1 MAQTRA
7 FTAVL
12 TKPEGQSAALA
23 AHLTA
28 AGIEAFDFP
37 LIDIAPV
44 ADAAPL
50 DAAFA
55 RLEAYALVVFVSPNA
70 IDRALARYNAIWPHS
85 LPIGVVGPGSV
96 AALARHG
103 IAGPAHRVIAPGP
116 QPEESGGDEPRYD
129 SESFYAQIERAFA
142 PVAPRASSG
151 ADAGVATDDHGR
163 HGGNACSSDGAK
175 AAFPGD
181 QTGADAQPF
190 ANPTPDSSP
199 SSDSPAAPVAPAAN
213 GPLAGKRVLIVRGDG
228 GRDWLSNRLREAGA
242 EVELVAAYRRI
253 VPEPSIGAWER
264 VHALLAG
271 EPHAWL
277 VTSSEGV
284 RNLRELADE
293 HLTGAERDALRHAP
307 LVAPHPRIADT
318 ARAMSFDT
326 ITQSGAG
333 DQRIVH
339 AFRTLADSA
348 AHAAQAASV
357 PSRMTDTNDSS
368 KASSPGSSAAPP
380 RPATPSNAPFTPFE
394 AQQPR
399 RSGGVAGVLLWCVV
413 VVLACAAGAG
423 GFVLNRKIEKLDQL
437 AVQRQKAL
445 DAATAEIRNKSD
457 QALANAHQVDGQL
470 SQLAGKLSDAQAQQQ
485 ALQQQ
490 YQDLSRNR
498 DAWLLDQVEQTLS
511 GASQQLQL
519 TGNVP
524 LALVALQN
532 ADQQLATSQSAQA
545 IAVRKAIAQDI
556 DTLKGAPSVDLT
568 GLAIKLDDAIGRIDA
583 LPLSGEAPIGQAR
596 PRAAHP
602 GDIASEAA
610 ATGQPRWKVWWH
622 EVSTAI
628 GAQLTSL
635 VQVRRIDNADAMLTS
650 PEQGYFVCEN
660 VKLRLLTARL
670 SLLARND
677 SAMKSDLHAAQAALA
692 RYFDASS
699 KDTRTVEDL
708 LKQVDAASL
717 SVAVPN
723 LSTSLNAIQQFK
735 SRG

>member
-1 MAQTRA
+1 MAARA

-23 AHLTA
+23 AQLAA
-28 AGIEAFDFP
+28 AGIDVFDFP

-44 ADAAPL
+44 ADPAPL

-55 RLEAYALVVFVSPNA
+55 RLDAYALVVFVSPNA

-103 IAGPAHRVIAPGP
+103 IAAPAHRVIAPEAGP
-116 QPEESGGDEPRYD
+116 DSESESDGNVDAPRYD
-129 SESFYAQIERAFA
+129 SESLFAQIERAFA
-142 PVAPRASSG
+142 AQGGAPGAAAAAAIASDSLESPQ
-151 ADAGVATDDHGR
+151 
-163 HGGNACSSDGAK
+163 SSDE
-175 AAFPGD
+175 
-181 QTGADAQPF
+181 T
-190 ANPTPDSSP
+190 
-199 SSDSPAAPVAPAAN
+199 PAAAVPAS

-228 GRDWLSNRLREAGA
+228 GREWLSTALRDAGA
-242 EVELVAAYRRI
+242 EVERVAAYRRI
-253 VPEPSIGAWER
+253 APEPSIGAWER
-264 VHALLAG
+264 VHTLLAG
-271 EPHAWL
+271 APHAWL

-284 RNLRELADE
+284 RNLHELAAD
-293 HLTGAERDALRHAP
+293 HLTSAETEALKHAP
-307 LVAPHPRIADT
+307 VVTPHPRIADT
-318 ARAMSFDT
+318 ARALGFDT
-326 ITQSGAG
+326 ITLSGAG
-333 DQRIVH
+333 DERIVR

-368 KASSPGSSAAPP
+368 KASAQAAAAPP

-399 RSGGVAGVLLWCVV
+399 RSGGTAGVLLWCVV

-437 AVQRQKAL
+437 AVQRQKTF

-532 ADQQLATSQSAQA
+532 ADQQLATSQGAQA

-556 DTLKGAPSVDLT
+556 DKLKGAPSVDLT

-622 EVSTAI
+622 EVSTGI

-650 PEQGYFVCEN
+650 PEQGYFVREN

-670 SLLARND
+670 SLLARNE

-692 RYFDASS
+692 HYFDASS